1 MHSAKAQA
9 PSSWDRQVA
18 ALASKVVSGAAIL
31 PIEQDG
37 PPQRRTSIYAQKG
50 LSMRAAEA
58 NALVE
63 AIMDGKVHRDYI
75 MVGGLQYV
83 LTTVSESGFYG
94 TATSV
99 STAGGII
106 MVKTQKA
113 LVLAVYGEPVTAA
126 DAIPYVHQFAD
137 NLQAQMI

>member
-37 PPQRRTSIYAQKG
+37 PPQRRLQ
-50 LSMRAAEA
+50 SMRKRACRCGQQRRMRWLRPSWMEGAPRLHHGRWPTICTDNCERVWFLWYSYCQCQQLEA
-58 NALVE
+58 SCL
-63 AIMDGKVHRDYI
+63 
-75 MVGGLQYV
+75 
-83 LTTVSESGFYG
+83 
-94 TATSV
+94 
-99 STAGGII
+99 
-106 MVKTQKA
+106 VKTQKA

-126 DAIPYVHQFAD
+126 DAIPCVR
-137 NLQAQMI
+137 NLPTTCKRK